1 MYYIFTC
8 GNEPFMKK
16 NALLNHLKSLQER
29 FSRNLANIAFS
40 VAEMEEAVT
49 FWIYNNNFAYMRAF

>member
-49 FWIYNNNFAYMRAF
+49 F